1 MIRISPPPHNAAYPK
16 SLGITYHIMPIRLVL
31 TSSPITIRERY
42 GLFSGA
48 ANTEPSFG
56 LVCLAAVAQ
65 RAGAEVIIVEASS
78 QNLSVEQTQKEILR
92 FEPDVVGITATTAGI
107 FAAGELA
114 QGLKKARPQII
125 NLIGGC
131 HATALPD
138 ETLLTFHGFDAAV
151 IGEGEETLKD
161 ILHRM
166 EGGDHRFQGL
176 AGTVI
181 REGEHLVTNPP
192 RAMIRSLD
200 DLPLPAWSLLKGFPG
215 QYRPS
220 PARIKRWPC
229 ASIVLTRG
237 CPNQCV
243 FCDRS
248 VFGNRCRAYSPEY
261 ALHLMK
267 DLRYHYGVKEIL
279 IEDDTFIVSGQ
290 RVQEFCERIIS
301 EKVDITWSCL
311 GRADR
316 VNPELL
322 RLMRKAGC
330 WHISYGIESG
340 DPAIL
345 KEMKKSLNIEQI
357 KQAVVWSKASGLY
370 TKGFFMVGFPNESA
384 TSLSATLALAKSLPL
399 DDISVMQ
406 LTPFPGSQLYET
418 AEQYGQFERDW
429 RKMNTINTV
438 FVPYGFS
445 KRDLEAAR
453 AKILRHFYLQ
463 PSVMARQARRI
474 VQNPRITL
482 SMFRGFLSF
491 IKVTGLFSRRTEVE
505 RAGL

>member
-1 MIRISPPPHNAAYPK
+1 MS
-16 SLGITYHIMPIRLVL
+16 IRLAL

-65 RAGAEVIIVEASS
+65 RSGAAVIIVEASS
-78 QNLSVEQTQKEILR
+78 QNLSVEQTRKEILK
-92 FEPDVVGITATTAGI
+92 FEPDVVGMTATTAGI
-107 FAAGELA
+107 FSAGELA
-114 QGLKKARPQII
+114 QGLKEARPRII

-138 ETLLTFHGFDAAV
+138 ETLRTFQGFDAAV

-161 ILHRM
+161 ILNRM
-166 EGGDHRFQGL
+166 AGGDSTFKGL
-176 AGTVI
+176 AGTAV
-181 REGEHLVTNPP
+181 REGQEVVINPP
-192 RAMIRSLD
+192 RALILNLD

-215 QYRPS
+215 KYRPS

-248 VFGNRCRAYSPEY
+248 VFGNRCRAYSPAY
-261 ALHLMK
+261 AVHLMK
-267 DLRYHYGVKEIL
+267 DLRYRYGVKEIL
-279 IEDDTFIVSGQ
+279 IEDDTFIVSRQ
-290 RVQEFCERIIS
+290 RVEEFCERIIS
-301 EKVDITWSCL
+301 EKADITWSCL

-316 VNPELL
+316 VTPELL
-322 RLMRKAGC
+322 SLMRKAGC

-345 KEMKKSLNIEQI
+345 KGMKKNLNIEQI
-357 KQAVVWSKASGLY
+357 KRAVVWSKEAGLY
-370 TKGFFMVGFPNESA
+370 TKGFFMVGFPKESD
-384 TSLSATLALAKSLPL
+384 TSLSATMTLAKSLPL

-438 FVPYGFS
+438 FIPHGFS

-463 PSVMARQARRI
+463 PSVMARQFRRI
-474 VQNPRITL
+474 AQNPRITL
-482 SMFRGFLSF
+482 SMFKGFLSF
-491 IKVTGLFSRRTEVE
+491 IKVIGLFSGRTEVE
-505 RAGL
+505 LAGR

>member
-1 MIRISPPPHNAAYPK
+1 
-16 SLGITYHIMPIRLVL
+16 MPIRLAL
-31 TSSPITIRERY
+31 TSSPITIKERY

-65 RAGAEVIIVEASS
+65 SSGAEVIIVEASS
-78 QNLSVEQTQKEILR
+78 HNLSVEQTRKEILK
-92 FEPDVVGITATTAGI
+92 FEPDLVGITATTAGI
-107 FAAGELA
+107 FAAGALA
-114 QGLKKARPQII
+114 QALKEARPRII

-131 HATALPD
+131 HATALPE
-138 ETLLTFHGFDAAV
+138 ETLLTFPGFDADV
-151 IGEGEETLKD
+151 IGEGEETLKE
-161 ILHRM
+161 ILNRM
-166 EGGDHRFQGL
+166 NEGDHDFAGL
-176 AGTVI
+176 SGTAI
-181 REGEHLVTNPP
+181 REGEKLVTNPS
-192 RAMIRSLD
+192 RALIRSLD
-200 DLPLPAWSLLKGFPG
+200 DLPLPSWSLVEGFPFKF
-215 QYRPS
+215 RPS

-248 VFGNRCRAYSPEY
+248 VFGNRCRAYSPAY
-261 ALHLMK
+261 AIDLMK

-279 IEDDTFIVSGQ
+279 IEDDTFIVSRQ

-301 EKVDITWSCL
+301 EKIDITWSCL

-316 VNPELL
+316 VNLELL
-322 RLMRKAGC
+322 SLMRRAGC

-340 DPAIL
+340 DPGIL
-345 KEMKKSLNIEQI
+345 EGMKKNLDIEQI
-357 KQAVVWSKASGLY
+357 KRAIVWSKEAGLY
-370 TKGFFMVGFPNESA
+370 TKGFFMVGFPKESE
-384 TSLSATLALAKSLPL
+384 ATLFATLSLAKSLAL

-429 RKMNTINTV
+429 RKMNTIDTV
-438 FVPYGFS
+438 FIPQGFS
-445 KRDLEAAR
+445 KKDLEAAR
-453 AKILRHFYLQ
+453 AKILRQFYLR
-463 PSVMARQARRI
+463 PSIVFRQVRRI
-474 VQNPRITL
+474 VQNPRVTL
-482 SMFRGFLSF
+482 DMFKGFLSF
-491 IKVTGLFSRRTEVE
+491 IRVTGIFSKGTEMK

>member
-1 MIRISPPPHNAAYPK
+1 MS
-16 SLGITYHIMPIRLVL
+16 IRLAL
-31 TSSPITIRERY
+31 TSAPISLKERY
-42 GLFSGA
+42 GMFSGA

-65 RAGAEVIIVEASS
+65 RSGAEVMIVEASS
-78 QNLSVEQTQKEILR
+78 QNLTVEQTTKLILE
-92 FEPDVVGITATTAGI
+92 FEPDLVGITATTAGI
-107 FAAGELA
+107 FAAGALA
-114 QGLKKARPQII
+114 QGLKEARPRII

-131 HATALPD
+131 HATALPG
-138 ETLLTFHGFDAAV
+138 ETLLTFPGFDAAV

-161 ILHRM
+161 ILHQM
-166 EGGDHRFQGL
+166 DEGDHQFRGM
-176 AGTVI
+176 AGTAV
-181 REGEHLVTNPP
+181 REGEHVATNPP
-192 RAMIRSLD
+192 RPLIHELD
-200 DLPLPAWSLLKGFPG
+200 ELPLPAWSLLEGFPG
-215 QYRPS
+215 KFRPS

-248 VFGNRCRAYSPEY
+248 VFGNQCRAYSPAY
-261 ALHLMK
+261 ALDLIK

-279 IEDDTFIVSGQ
+279 IEDDTFIVSHR
-290 RVQEFCERIIS
+290 RVQAFCERIIS

-316 VNPELL
+316 VSPELL
-322 RLMRKAGC
+322 SLMRKAGC

-345 KEMKKSLNIEQI
+345 MGMNKKLNIEQI
-357 KQAVVWSKASGLY
+357 KRAVVWSKKAGLY
-370 TKGFFMVGFPNESA
+370 TKGFFMVGFPKESE
-384 TSLSATLALAKSLPL
+384 TSLSATMSLAKSLQL

-429 RKMNTINTV
+429 RKMNTIDTV
-438 FVPYGFS
+438 FVPHGFS
-445 KRDLEAAR
+445 KKDLEEAR
-453 AKILRHFYLQ
+453 AKILGQFYLQ
-463 PSVMARQARRI
+463 PRVIWRQVKRI
-474 VQNPRITL
+474 AQNPRVIL
-482 SMFRGFLSF
+482 GMFNGFLSF
-491 IKVTGLFSRRTEVE
+491 IKVTVSPGTV
-505 RAGL
+505 